1 MAEYLTENQ
10 LKEKEFFLKH
20 PRKGQ
25 KIIAVTS
32 GKSGIGKTWFAIAL
46 AHALSLCKQKVL
58 LFDADNGIENIST
71 QLGLE
76 FVAGMEKAIDGEM
89 SLNQVV
95 QNYDKGHFD
104 VITRKVDSAN
114 LSELPIGR
122 LHILGNDLCS
132 LVENYDKTI
141 LDMNAGIEKEVR
153 ILSGMADNIIVLCT
167 AEPSSLIE
175 AYAYIRVMY
184 EQYAKNKFMIVIN
197 QVDSVLEGERVFG
210 LIKKACDDFL
220 KIELY
225 LLGVIRRDTRVRD
238 AIKNKVS
245 IISRYP
251 TAEASEDV
259 WSIAKK
265 LVNYG

>member
-1 MAEYLTENQ
+1 
-10 LKEKEFFLKH
+10 
-20 PRKGQ
+20 
-25 KIIAVTS
+25 
-32 GKSGIGKTWFAIAL
+32 
-46 AHALSLCKQKVL
+46 
-58 LFDADNGIENIST
+58 
-71 QLGLE
+71 
-76 FVAGMEKAIDGEM
+76 
-89 SLNQVV
+89 
-95 QNYDKGHFD
+95 
-104 VITRKVDSAN
+104 
-114 LSELPIGR
+114 
-122 LHILGNDLCS
+122 
-132 LVENYDKTI
+132 
-141 LDMNAGIEKEVR
+141 
-153 ILSGMADNIIVLCT
+153 
-167 AEPSSLIE
+167 
-175 AYAYIRVMY
+175 
-184 EQYAKNKFMIVIN
+184 MIVIN